1 MLRHLAVMVVLLSIG
16 QIVSANEVPCEQL
29 ENSDTMRRCVK
40 AEAEYDCKN
49 SYTIG
54 FIQRIK
60 DGYTTYFYRCLSK
73 EIELENICD

>member
-1 MLRHLAVMVVLLSIG
+1 MTHSRTLAVMVVLLAIST
-16 QIVSANEVPCEQL
+16 VANANEVPCEQL

-54 FIQRIK
+54 FIQRISN
-60 DGYTTYFYRCLSK
+60 GYTTYFYRCLSK
-73 EIELENICD
+73 EI